1 MLLLV
6 LALAKEKLK
15 KERQV
20 IAGWS
25 ASYICT
31 MEKKKVMLGLKLPTD
46 PRWVNI
52 VEKNI
57 EEILT
62 DHAYCEQ
69 KAASNAISTIVRYP
83 EYDDVVEEMVRISRE
98 EMEHFGMVHEELR
111 KRGLSLGRERKDPY
125 VHDLA
130 AFIKQGGSKEQQF
143 VDRMLFAAMIEAR
156 SCERFRLL
164 SENISDEG
172 LRDFYYELMASEAE
186 HYATFIGFARKYG
199 TGVDVE
205 RRWQEFLDFEA
216 TLMDKYGKKETMHG

>member
-1 MLLLV
+1 V
-6 LALAKEKLK
+6 
-15 KERQV
+15 
-20 IAGWS
+20 S

-98 EMEHFGMVHEELR
+98 EMEHFGMVHNELR

-130 AFIKQGGSKEQQF
+130 SFIKQGGSKEQQF
-143 VDRMLFAAMIEAR
+143 VDKMLFAAMIEAR

-205 RRWQEFLDFEA
+205 KRWQEFLDFEA

>member
-1 MLLLV
+1 
-6 LALAKEKLK
+6 
-15 KERQV
+15 
-20 IAGWS
+20 
-25 ASYICT
+25 

-130 AFIKQGGSKEQQF
+130 AFIKQGGNKEQQF

-205 RRWQEFLDFEA
+205 KRWQEFLDFEA
-216 TLMDKYGKKETMHG
+216 SLMEKYGKKETMHG

>member
-1 MLLLV
+1 
-6 LALAKEKLK
+6 
-15 KERQV
+15 
-20 IAGWS
+20 
-25 ASYICT
+25 

-98 EMEHFGMVHEELR
+98 EMEHFGMVHNELR

-130 AFIKQGGSKEQQF
+130 SFIKQGGSKEQQF
-143 VDRMLFAAMIEAR
+143 VDKMLFAAMIEAR

-205 RRWQEFLDFEA
+205 KRWQEFLDFEA

>member
-1 MLLLV
+1 
-6 LALAKEKLK
+6 
-15 KERQV
+15 
-20 IAGWS
+20 
-25 ASYICT
+25 
-31 MEKKKVMLGLKLPTD
+31 MLGLKLPTD

-172 LRDFYYELMASEAE
+172 LRNFYYDLMASEAE

-199 TGVDVE
+199 AGVDVE
-205 RRWQEFLDFEA
+205 TRWQEFLDFEA

>member
-1 MLLLV
+1 
-6 LALAKEKLK
+6 
-15 KERQV
+15 
-20 IAGWS
+20 
-25 ASYICT
+25 
-31 MEKKKVMLGLKLPTD
+31 MLGLKLPTD

-98 EMEHFGMVHEELR
+98 EMEHFGMVHNELR
-111 KRGLSLGRERKDPY
+111 KRGLALGRERKDPY

-130 AFIKQGGSKEQQF
+130 AFIKQGGNKEQQF
-143 VDRMLFAAMIEAR
+143 VDKMLFAAMIEAR

-164 SENISDEG
+164 SESISDEG

-205 RRWQEFLDFEA
+205 KRWQEFLDFEA

>member
-1 MLLLV
+1 
-6 LALAKEKLK
+6 
-15 KERQV
+15 
-20 IAGWS
+20 
-25 ASYICT
+25 
-31 MEKKKVMLGLKLPTD
+31 MLGLKLPTD

-216 TLMDKYGKKETMHG
+216 TLMDK

>member
-1 MLLLV
+1 
-6 LALAKEKLK
+6 
-15 KERQV
+15 
-20 IAGWS
+20 
-25 ASYICT
+25 
-31 MEKKKVMLGLKLPTD
+31 MLGLKLPTD

-98 EMEHFGMVHEELR
+98 EMEHFGMVHNELR

-130 AFIKQGGSKEQQF
+130 SFIKQGGSKEQQF
-143 VDRMLFAAMIEAR
+143 VDKMLFAAMIEAR

-172 LRDFYYELMASEAE
+172 LREFYYELMASEAE

-205 RRWQEFLDFEA
+205 KRWQEFLDFEA